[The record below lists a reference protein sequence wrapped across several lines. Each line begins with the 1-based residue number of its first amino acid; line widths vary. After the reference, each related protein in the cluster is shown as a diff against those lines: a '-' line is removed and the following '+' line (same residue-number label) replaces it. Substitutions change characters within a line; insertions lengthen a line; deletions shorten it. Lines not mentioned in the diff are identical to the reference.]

1 MMLKRKTFCGIL
13 MMQCRQ
19 YRAVHASSAWLRFCM
34 IAPLLIAG
42 CSSEQ
47 PALVPVTGKVV
58 MQGKGVTAGAVYF
71 HPDAANAFQKDSP
84 SSQLQL
90 DGSFTMKT
98 FPFGEGVPP
107 GRYKVTLVPE
117 LASRLQ
123 KPEYGSVDKTPWEI
137 EVKDQAITG
146 QVFEVL

>member
-1 MMLKRKTFCGIL
+1 MRLFGTTISPALPLRSHLHREFT
-13 MMQCRQ
+13 
-19 YRAVHASSAWLRFCM
+19 VSSMRFVMCL
-34 IAPLLIAG
+34 IVPLLIGG
-42 CSSEQ
+42 CSGEQ

-58 MQGKGVTAGAVYF
+58 MQGKGVTAGAIYF
-71 HPDAANAFQKDSP
+71 HPDAANTFQNDSP

-90 DGSFTMKT
+90 DGSFTIKT

-123 KPEYGSVDKTPWEI
+123 KPEYGSVEQTPWEI
-137 EVKDQAITG
+137 EVKDQAIRDT
-146 QVFEVL
+146 VFEVL

>member
-1 MMLKRKTFCGIL
+1 MMLFGSLNSPALSARFRLRRYVIARSTCFLFCIIT
-13 MMQCRQ
+13 
-19 YRAVHASSAWLRFCM
+19 S
-34 IAPLLIAG
+34 LLIAG
-42 CSSEQ
+42 CSGEQ
-47 PALVPVTGKVV
+47 PALMPVTGRVT
-58 MQGKGVTAGAVYF
+58 MQGKAVTAGAIYF
-71 HPDAANAFQKDSP
+71 HPDAGNTFQKDSP

-123 KPEYGSVDKTPWEI
+123 RPEYGSSDRTPWEI
-137 EVKDQAITG
+137 EVKDQAIKDK
-146 QVFEVL
+146 VFEVQ